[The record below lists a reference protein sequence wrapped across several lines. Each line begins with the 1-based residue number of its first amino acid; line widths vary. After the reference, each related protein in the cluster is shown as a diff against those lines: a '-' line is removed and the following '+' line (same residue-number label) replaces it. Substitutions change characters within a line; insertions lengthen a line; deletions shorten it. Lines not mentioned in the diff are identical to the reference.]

1 MKFLLHQQNIVP
13 NRILKILKKF
23 NTYKQNFLSH
33 STHRMLLQAYSISSL
48 YQTKQWNLYEEN
60 LSNGTLK
67 AFTQKSK
74 YHNLFLWVVAIQL
87 IGYPYNIGHMIAV
100 MAT

>member
-1 MKFLLHQQNIVP
+1 MLLHQQNFIVP
-13 NRILKILKKF
+13 NRKLKILKKIIY
-23 NTYKQNFLSH
+23 TYKQNFLFH
-33 STHRMLLQAYSISSL
+33 PTHRMLLQAYSISSL

-60 LSNGTLK
+60 LSNGKLK

-87 IGYPYNIGHMIAV
+87 IGYPYNIGYMIAV